1 MSCAIL
7 HRLVLTPYRQNINFA
22 IYRKVENVFMF
33 FQEKITIPINYSV
46 NMNICIS
53 HRTFYNKAQLLKNVT
68 VTNKKGIQENIS
80 ALQLKKRPIRK
91 HKSVVR
97 EEASLIPGVWI
108 IKAMATAEQYNLEG
122 LEIGLL
128 NQQLYIPHKICIST
142 NPLPDVIHAIAKYE
156 IGHEPRELYFFREG
170 TVVMWNV
177 PDLESGNILQFLKLY
192 EENSYTLE
200 LIHAESELMT
210 YTYTESGKKCH
221 IKDGNIILTRD
232 ATNLEK
238 YTFSNA
244 IAQSVKLGIW
254 ETSLSHYINTVEFVT
269 EDLRT
274 GKKLRMSQREVL
286 RKQGELFALRHL
298 INLSSDLL
306 DTPDFYWERD
316 DLENLYQQIYGY
328 FNIAKRTKVMNEKL
342 NHCVELVAILSSHLS
357 DRHHIRLE
365 WMIIVLIMV
374 EVAFETLH
382 YVDRYLVK

>member
-142 NPLPDVIHAIAKYE
+142 N
-156 IGHEPRELYFFREG
+156 
-170 TVVMWNV
+170 
-177 PDLESGNILQFLKLY
+177 
-192 EENSYTLE
+192 
-200 LIHAESELMT
+200 
-210 YTYTESGKKCH
+210 
-221 IKDGNIILTRD
+221 
-232 ATNLEK
+232 
-238 YTFSNA
+238 
-244 IAQSVKLGIW
+244 
-254 ETSLSHYINTVEFVT
+254 
-269 EDLRT
+269 
-274 GKKLRMSQREVL
+274 
-286 RKQGELFALRHL
+286 RK
-298 INLSSDLL
+298 
-306 DTPDFYWERD
+306 
-316 DLENLYQQIYGY
+316 
-328 FNIAKRTKVMNEKL
+328 
-342 NHCVELVAILSSHLS
+342 
-357 DRHHIRLE
+357 
-365 WMIIVLIMV
+365 
-374 EVAFETLH
+374 
-382 YVDRYLVK
+382 

>member
-1 MSCAIL
+1 MSYAIL
-7 HRLVLTPYRQNINFA
+7 HRLVLIPYRQNINFA

-33 FQEKITIPINYSV
+33 FQEKITIPIAYSV
-46 NMNICIS
+46 NMN
-53 HRTFYNKAQLLKNVT
+53 
-68 VTNKKGIQENIS
+68 
-80 ALQLKKRPIRK
+80 LKKRPIWK
-91 HKSVVR
+91 NKSVVG
-97 EEASLIPGVWI
+97 EEVSLIPGAWI
-108 IKAMATAEQYNLEG
+108 IKALATAEQYNLES

-128 NQQLYIPHKICIST
+128 NQQLYIPHKICTST

-156 IGHEPRELYFFREG
+156 VGHEARELYFFREG
-170 TVVMWNV
+170 TIVMWNV
-177 PDLESGNILQFLKLY
+177 SDLESGNILQFLKHY

-210 YTYTESGKKCH
+210 YMYTESGKKCH

-238 YTFSNA
+238 YTFSNV

-254 ETSLSHYINTVEFVT
+254 ETSLGHYINTVEFVT

-316 DLENLYQQIYGY
+316 DLESLYQQIYGY

-374 EVAFETLH
+374 EVAFEILH

>member
-1 MSCAIL
+1 MSYAIL
-7 HRLVLTPYRQNINFA
+7 HRLVLIPYRQNINFA

-33 FQEKITIPINYSV
+33 FQQKITIPIAYSV
-46 NMNICIS
+46 NMNVCIS
-53 HRTFYNKAQLLKNVT
+53 YRSFYNKSQLLKNVII
-68 VTNKKGIQENIS
+68 TNKKGIQENIS
-80 ALQLKKRPIRK
+80 TLQLKKRPIWK
-91 HKSVVR
+91 NKSVVG
-97 EEASLIPGVWI
+97 EEVSLIPGAWI
-108 IKAMATAEQYNLEG
+108 IKALATAEQYNLES

-128 NQQLYIPHKICIST
+128 NQQLYIPHKICTST

-156 IGHEPRELYFFREG
+156 VGHEARELYFFREG
-170 TVVMWNV
+170 TIVMWNV
-177 PDLESGNILQFLKLY
+177 SDLESGNILQFLKHY

-254 ETSLSHYINTVEFVT
+254 ETSLGHYINTVEFVT

-274 GKKLRMSQREVL
+274 GKKLQMSQSEVL

-316 DLENLYQQIYGY
+316 DLESLYQQIYGY

-374 EVAFETLH
+374 EVAFEILH